1 MSVPTKKLPT
11 EVQIL
16 FEGKLLRFTGVPS
29 AKLKP
34 IVSALKDYQEGGLV
48 PWREAAKGRI
58 KIAGSESAYMVK
70 AAREGA
76 EMTQEDLAEKLHVP
90 QSNISQIETGKRPIG
105 KNLAKRLAKI
115 FNLDYRVFL

>member
-11 EVQIL
+11 EIQIW
-16 FEGKLLRFTGVPS
+16 FEGKLLRFTDVPT

-34 IVSALKDYQEGGLV
+34 IVSALKEYQEELI
-48 PWREAAKGRI
+48 PWREGAKGRMS
-58 KIAGSESAYMVK
+58 GSGGESAYMVK

-90 QSNISQIETGKRPIG
+90 QSNISQIETGKRPVG